1 MTADSE
7 PEPVAP
13 MSNNW
18 REKTDDELAQD
29 AYRGDTSQGAVVEM
43 MRRLKDALEE
53 QQKAAEKITKL
64 TKVLVWFTA
73 ALILLALVQIW
84 PLLTSGQ

>member
-1 MTADSE
+1 
-7 PEPVAP
+7 

-84 PLLTSGQ
+84 PLLTFGQ

>member
-1 MTADSE
+1 
-7 PEPVAP
+7 

-43 MRRLKDALEE
+43 MRRLKNALEE
-53 QQKAAEKITKL
+53 QQRTAEKITKL

>member
-1 MTADSE
+1 
-7 PEPVAP
+7 

-18 REKTDDELAQD
+18 REKTDDDLARE
-29 AYRGDTSQGAVVEM
+29 AYSGHTSQGAVVEM

-73 ALILLALVQIW
+73 AMILLALIQIW
-84 PLLTSGQ
+84 PLLRSSQ

>member
-1 MTADSE
+1 
-7 PEPVAP
+7 

-53 QQKAAEKITKL
+53 QSRSTRRITAL
-64 TKVLVWFTA
+64 TWALVILTA

-84 PLLTSGQ
+84 PLLTPTR